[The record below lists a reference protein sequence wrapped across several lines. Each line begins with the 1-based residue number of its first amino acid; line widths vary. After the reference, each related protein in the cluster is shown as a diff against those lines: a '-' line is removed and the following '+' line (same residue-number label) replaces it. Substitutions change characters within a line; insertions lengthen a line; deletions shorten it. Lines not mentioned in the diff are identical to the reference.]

1 MKVFK
6 GLIAYSIILIV
17 VLAVV
22 GGLLFGAMF
31 LFPGFS
37 LFDWC
42 VIKNNTKTLTNVAL
56 NKTYQDN
63 IISYI
68 GTPTFSGEGD
78 MSVTNSNVLNINVN
92 AGGYPV
98 KITTYDDTSIAPM
111 NIIRVAVQS
120 NYFGMVK
127 KQVNPITD
135 VKFTPKPEVYVTV
148 SGYDINRKEY
158 FDDLDTYISKN
169 SPEGDPTRFSNKYL
183 ITSINVEVPEF
194 ESQLFS
200 YSDSLIQIVLPTE
213 NFKKYAYN
221 AQDEK
226 TNVYY
231 NLNIKTT
238 SGSVTTEGTIRK
250 ESEVVGRAAP
260 RNILQIKNVDIT
272 TASGDVTLQHF
283 QRGDMYV
290 TEDNLCGYYYDDK
303 VVLDSLKLTTE
314 NGKFYIF
321 NNYYNYG
328 KSAKEHVLTLSDTS
342 KTIEINANKGDF
354 YFYDIKA
361 PINLYGNNIKIS
373 ANNIDTCDTKFVFN
387 SDNGIFKVNSI
398 SCGEKTAEIVT
409 QNTDINCGTIN
420 SDAFI
425 ETTYGNI
432 NVGEILG
439 KTKLTS
445 THGNIVLGK
454 AKGTIMASSTY
465 GDIIC
470 VKSGHTTNGKNDGGF
485 YGKAMFS
492 NKNGKIEV
500 EFNES
505 DLLQGYD
512 VNVINE
518 TLVSITNEKG
528 SITATNLVTK
538 SNIVSNGSGTIT
550 VKFLDMADVEV
561 EHYINSKNGTSNVYC
576 PTSAN
581 GFGNSI
587 VFSIISTGTTSGEI
601 NGTKIT
607 KSEKDSSGNYIPVVY
622 PPKGDTTNAKCLVR
636 VDGNVTFYGIVK
648 EAK

>member
-6 GLIAYSIILIV
+6 GLIAYSIILLI
-17 VLAVV
+17 VLAVG

-42 VIKNNTKTLTNVAL
+42 VIKDNSKSLTNVAL
-56 NKTYQDN
+56 NRTYNDS

-68 GTPTFSGEGD
+68 GTPTFNTAGELNV
-78 MSVTNSNVLNINVN
+78 SNNNVLNINVN

-98 KITTYDDTSIAPM
+98 KISTYDDTNIAPM
-111 NIIRVAVQS
+111 NIIRVAVQT

-135 VKFTPKPEVYVTV
+135 VKYTPRPEVYVSV
-148 SGYDINRKEY
+148 SGYDIDKKEY
-158 FDDLDTYISKN
+158 FDDLSVYISKN
-169 SPEGDPTRFSNKYL
+169 APDGDVDKFSNRYL
-183 ITSINVEVPEF
+183 ITSVNVEVPEF

-213 NFKKYAYN
+213 NFKKYEFN
-221 AQDEK
+221 SQDSK
-226 TNVYY
+226 TSVYY

-238 SGSVTTEGTIRK
+238 SGNITTEGTVRK

-260 RNILQIKNVDIT
+260 RNILQVKNVDIT
-272 TASGDVTLQHF
+272 TTSGDVTLQHF

-290 TEDNLCGYYYDDK
+290 TEDNLSGYYYDDN

-314 NGKFYIF
+314 SGKFYIF
-321 NNYYNYG
+321 NNNYNYSKG
-328 KSAKEHVLTLSDTS
+328 SKEHILTLSNT
-342 KTIEINANKGDF
+342 KNAIEINANKGDF
-354 YFYDIKA
+354 YFYDIIA

-398 SCGEKTAEIVT
+398 DCGEKTAEIIT
-409 QNTDINCGTIN
+409 QNTDVNCGTIY

-425 ETTYGNI
+425 ETTYGNV

-465 GDIIC
+465 GDITC

-485 YGKAMFS
+485 YGKAMFT
-492 NKNGKIEV
+492 NKNGKIDV

-505 DLLQGYD
+505 DIINAYD
-512 VNVINE
+512 VNVINDN
-518 TLVSITNEKG
+518 LVSITNEKG
-528 SITATNLVTK
+528 SITAKNLVTK

-561 EHYINSKNGTSNVYC
+561 EHYIYSKNGTSNVYC

-581 GFGNSI
+581 GFGSSI

-607 KSEKDSSGNYIPVVY
+607 KSEKDESGNYIPVVY